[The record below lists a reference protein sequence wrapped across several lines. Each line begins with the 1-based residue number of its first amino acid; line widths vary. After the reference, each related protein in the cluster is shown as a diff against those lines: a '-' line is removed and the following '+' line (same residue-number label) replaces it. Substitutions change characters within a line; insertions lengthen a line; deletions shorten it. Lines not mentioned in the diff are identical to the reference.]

1 MASTL
6 AAIEPAWA
14 FHLAAYGAYSW
25 QTDDAQMH
33 DTNVVGTQ
41 NLLRAALGAGI
52 WLLAVLLATSASS
65 GGDKK
70 KEAKLKEPTAAQK
83 KIARAIGTGHA
94 YEKHVVEEKQFPEVK
109 SEDDFV
115 ELIGKILAN
124 PTHHRELE
132 NDREAYFDKKS
143 NTIVIYNPRA
153 RDKGT
158 CFRPR
163 AGLKYYE
170 NLK

>member
-1 MASTL
+1 MRTWLTAG
-6 AAIEPAWA
+6 AVAI
-14 FHLAAYGAYSW
+14 F
-25 QTDDAQMH
+25 
-33 DTNVVGTQ
+33 V
-41 NLLRAALGAGI
+41 
-52 WLLAVLLATSASS
+52 AVLFGWVTQAHADGGRDQHTPV

-70 KEAKLKEPTAAQK
+70 KETKLKEPTAAQK
-83 KIARAIGTGHA
+83 KIAKAIASGHA
-94 YEKHVVEEKQFPEVK
+94 YEKHVVEEKLFPEVK
-109 SEDDFV
+109 SESDFV
-115 ELIGKILAN
+115 ELIAKVLAN

-132 NDREAYFDKKS
+132 SEREAFYDSKS